1 MADRFQ
7 PDLLHSP
14 LVYSVPRAMP
24 INLTT
29 VPEGGGGG
37 VQRSRRR
44 RHRNRVRRHLILAI
58 GGGVALFLILGLCLL
73 LTQNVSPWGRS
84 GLAGNDGKP
93 GTVMPGDPIPAE
105 QVGALP
111 TVISSAAL
119 DTGEL
124 PEAKAKAKVLSVR
137 RVRGADNTDSLQ
149 VEYDFLKNAGSPTS
163 YVIAVR
169 TPARIG
175 RVAFTANSANH
186 DVVVM
191 SAVLNRLGSQ
201 GPIDVW
207 IETIFPANDRV
218 SNVMSLP

>member
-1 MADRFQ
+1 
-7 PDLLHSP
+7 
-14 LVYSVPRAMP
+14 MP

-29 VPEGGGGG
+29 VPDGGGG

-44 RHRNRVRRHLILAI
+44 KHRNRVRQQLILAI
-58 GGGVALFLILGLCLL
+58 GGGVALFLLLGLWLL
-73 LTQNVSPWGRS
+73 LTQNVNPWGRS

-93 GTVMPGDPIPAE
+93 STVMPGDPIPAE
-105 QVGALP
+105 KIGAPP

-119 DTGEL
+119 ETGDI
-124 PEAKAKAKVLSVR
+124 PEAKAKAKILSVR
-137 RVRGADNTDSLQ
+137 RVRGSDNTDSLQ
-149 VEYDFLKNAGSPTS
+149 VEYDFLKNAGSPTN

-169 TPARIG
+169 TPARTG

-191 SAVLNRLGSQ
+191 GMVLNRLGSH

-207 IETIFPANDRV
+207 IETIYPANDRV